1 MKTVQVDETQYIA
14 VRNLSALTTAA
25 TALKEVSVDAFD
37 GEVIDLE
44 VLRQVLGQITFWR
57 NQYSERINPE

>member
-1 MKTVQVDETQYIA
+1 VKTVQVDETQYIA